1 MRPQIIELPE
11 EISSKIAAGE
21 VVERPASCIKEL
33 VENAIDAKAT
43 KISCSVKGKGVE
55 LLRVVDNGFGMG
67 KDEVE
72 MALLPHT
79 TSKLIS
85 EEDLFR
91 IKTLGFR
98 GEALPSIRKVAELEV
113 LTRTEDESLG
123 AYIKTK
129 GDEIVEKRESA
140 RDVGTTITVRNLFYN
155 LPARRKFLKSTRT
168 ELNNIIFN
176 MYKLAIAYPE
186 IGFSLTHDGKIIFE
200 VSPENL
206 KERLTHLFGREFFNT
221 LRWIEFEKDNIKLF
235 GYLSTPDTLSAGV
248 REYIFVNKR
257 PCKEKSIRRAIYEA
271 YGVTLKD
278 KFPSF
283 FVFAELNEQLVDVNI
298 HPRKD
303 EVRFADEWKV
313 RKILLAAI
321 KKGLGIYPTT
331 PWTKKQQLVE
341 QFGTLEGTDFWQLH
355 NRYVLA
361 QTEDGLIIIDQ
372 HAAHERI
379 AYERLLRESVGSQTL
394 LFPIVVSLNPLE
406 YGIFKEFKDIWEK
419 LGFEAEEFGEKTV
432 RITAVPGIFTE
443 FNDAKFK
450 EMLAEAREIGRL
462 RENRWSGI
470 CKAIACKLAVKAK
483 EKLAPEEMKS
493 LVKGLL
499 STDVPYFC
507 PHGRPTIVRMSLE
520 ELARKF
526 GRPASSA

>member
-1 MRPQIIELPE
+1 MRPRIIELSE

-55 LLRVVDNGFGMG
+55 FLRVVDNGFGMS

-72 MALLPHT
+72 IALLPHT
-79 TSKLIS
+79 TSKLTS

-98 GEALPSIRKVAELEV
+98 GEALPSIRNVAELEV
-113 LTRTEDESLG
+113 LTRSEDEHLG
-123 AYIKTK
+123 TYIKTR
-129 GDEIVEKRESA
+129 GDEIIEKRESA
-140 RDVGTTITVRNLFYN
+140 RDVGTTITARNLFYN

-168 ELNNIIFN
+168 EINSIIFS

-186 IGFSLTHDGKIIFE
+186 IGFSLSHDGKVIFE
-200 VSPENL
+200 VSPGNL
-206 KERLTHLFGREFFNT
+206 KERLIHLFGREFFNM
-221 LRWIEFEKDNIKLF
+221 LRWIEFEKYNIKLF
-235 GYLSTPDTLSAGV
+235 GYLSTPDSLSVGV
-248 REYIFVNKR
+248 REFIFVNKR

-283 FVFAELNEQLVDVNI
+283 FVFVELDEQLVDVNI
-298 HPRKD
+298 HPRKE
-303 EVRFADEWKV
+303 EVRFADEQKV
-313 RKILLAAI
+313 REVLLTAI

-331 PWTKKQQLVE
+331 PWLRKRQLVE
-341 QFGTLEGTDFWQLH
+341 AFGALEGSSFWQLH
-355 NRYVLA
+355 NRYVFA
-361 QTEDGLIIIDQ
+361 QTEDGVIIIDQ

-394 LFPIVVSLNPLE
+394 LFPIIVSLNPLE
-406 YGIFKEFKDIWEK
+406 YGIFSEFKDIWEK
-419 LGFEAEEFGEKTV
+419 LGFEIEEFGEKTV
-432 RITAVPGIFTE
+432 RITAVPGIFAE
-443 FNDAKFK
+443 FNDALFR

-462 RENRWSGI
+462 REDRWSGI
-470 CKAIACKLAVKAK
+470 CKAIACKLTVKAK
-483 EKLAPEEMKS
+483 EKLAAEEMKS
-493 LVKGLL
+493 LVDSLL

-507 PHGRPTIVRMSLE
+507 PHGRPTIVRMSLD

-526 GRPASSA
+526 GRQA